1 MITVNKLSQY
11 VEKLPQP
18 LQAEV
23 LHFVEYL
30 LSKAERDNGKQEERN
45 WSDLSLSL
53 AMRGMEEEASPK
65 YTTTDLKVI
74 FS

>member
-1 MITVNKLSQY
+1 MITLNKLQQY

-23 LHFVEYL
+23 IDFVEYL
-30 LSKAERDNGKQEERN
+30 LAKAERNNGAQEN
-45 WSDLSLSL
+45 ADWMDLSLAL
-53 AMRGMEEEASPK
+53 AMRGMENESSPI
-65 YTTTDLKVI
+65 YTRADLKVV